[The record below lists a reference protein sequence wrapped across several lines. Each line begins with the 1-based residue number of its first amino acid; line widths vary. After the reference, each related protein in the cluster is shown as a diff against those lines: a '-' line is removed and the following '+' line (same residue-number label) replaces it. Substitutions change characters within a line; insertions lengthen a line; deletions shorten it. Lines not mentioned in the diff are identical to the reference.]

1 MLIFGNLVNC
11 IYMLNHVKLMLP
23 DAPGNNSSPCKDTRR
38 VRAFLRKE
46 GRRGWR
52 RFPDRYSN
60 RRYNATILQ
69 NNKEKGTRR
78 IRFP

>member
-46 GRRGWR
+46 GRLGWR
-52 RFPDRYSN
+52 QMNSE
-60 RRYNATILQ
+60 I
-69 NNKEKGTRR
+69 
-78 IRFP
+78 

>member
-46 GRRGWR
+46 GRLGWR
-52 RFPDRYSN
+52 RLKLVNLMIRVYPNYLK
-60 RRYNATILQ
+60 TIIYY
-69 NNKEKGTRR
+69 KSV
-78 IRFP
+78 

>member
-46 GRRGWR
+46 GRLGWR
-52 RFPDRYSN
+52 RLLSVN
-60 RRYNATILQ
+60 CIKMLNAVL
-69 NNKEKGTRR
+69 
-78 IRFP
+78 